1 VIEPL
6 DLHYPGAERVIGCYL
21 LERAAEACGS
31 HALGRVAATGRRAAS
46 PHVTSARVRLSA
58 L

>member
-1 VIEPL
+1 MIEPL
-6 DLHYPGAERVIGCYL
+6 DLHYPGAERVIGWYL
-21 LERAAEACGS
+21 LEACGS
-31 HALGRVAATGRRAAS
+31 RTLGRVAATGRRAAS